1 MAQAWMKGLALAGIL
16 GGAIMA
22 SSAKADLV
30 QAVEMKDHRALSQA
44 IANGAEIDARNGKG
58 QTALLIAVWN
68 NDIEAARLLIEAGAD
83 VNVKDALQDSPYL
96 VAGAHG
102 RNEILKMILQNGA
115 DLNSV
120 NRFGGTAI
128 IPAAEKGHP
137 ETVSLLIAAGA
148 DVNHVNDLGWTA
160 LMEAVVLSDGG
171 PLHQD
176 IVKRLLE
183 GGADRSIPDKEG
195 VTALEHAKQ
204 RGFTEMVALL
214 ER

>member
-1 MAQAWMKGLALAGIL
+1 MAQARMNGLALAGVL

-22 SSAKADLV
+22 TTVNADLV
-30 QAVEMKDHRALSQA
+30 QAVELNDHTALVQA
-44 IANGAEIDARNGKG
+44 IANGAEIDARNSEG
-58 QTALLIAVWN
+58 QTALLVAVWA
-68 NDIEAARLLIEAGAD
+68 NDIEAARLLIAAGAD
-83 VNVKDALQDSPYL
+83 VNDKDALQDSRYL

-102 RNEILKMILQNGA
+102 RNEILTMILQNGA
-115 DLNSV
+115 DLGSV

-137 ETVSLLIAAGA
+137 ETVSLLIAAGV

-183 GGADRSIPDKEG
+183 GGADRSIPDKDG